1 MGHSITLGA
10 GAKLYRWQ
18 KVAPISQKNS
28 RQPLGGLPAISVS
41 RLEGRYFF
49 TSKTLASMVGFTS
62 ILAMTSGAGRPLFS
76 IDMGTTM
83 PKGSFW

>member
-1 MGHSITLGA
+1 MGFALTPGP
-10 GAKLYRWQ
+10 GVKLYRRPKALHAFPQ
-18 KVAPISQKNS
+18 KDPAAHMGCRTHRIADP
-28 RQPLGGLPAISVS
+28 GG
-41 RLEGRYFF
+41 GYFF

-76 IDMGTTM
+76 SDMGTTM